1 MTNDM
6 RFPVSSQ
13 IVFMLAWSLT
23 PGQGEGEDDK
33 QCLSLFY
40 SSLSSDEAFC
50 NQHALSCQGQREH
63 FTRVV
68 LQVTLNVQM
77 WPWLR
82 SHAGVCICPDGL
94 ALDPTQNACFSV
106 SRHACHCFVLCFNL
120 FFLTV
125 WKRPFRV
132 PFFKLKR
139 GTYHFLPRLP
149 MFCTM
154 FQLLCLTK
162 NARFLECKKGF
173 VTMFVVGVL

>member
-1 MTNDM
+1 MTQQ
-6 RFPVSSQ
+6 RGKKAPESISSTSLPSATGAAPWVIHLCHLKVSEAEE
-13 IVFMLAWSLT
+13 MLEMCA
-23 PGQGEGEDDK
+23 
-33 QCLSLFY
+33 
-40 SSLSSDEAFC
+40 
-50 NQHALSCQGQREH
+50 
-63 FTRVV
+63 
-68 LQVTLNVQM
+68 
-77 WPWLR
+77 
-82 SHAGVCICPDGL
+82 CIYIYIHIYCIHTHICMYIYIYPDGF

-106 SRHACHCFVLCFNL
+106 NRHACHCFVLCFNL

-125 WKRPFRV
+125 WKRPFRA

>member
-1 MTNDM
+1 M
-6 RFPVSSQ
+6 RKS
-13 IVFMLAWSLT
+13 IVFQIFLEISGPTFLNHSFGWHIRCKKGGL
-23 PGQGEGEDDK
+23 K
-33 QCLSLFY
+33 RVL
-40 SSLSSDEAFC
+40 
-50 NQHALSCQGQREH
+50 NH
-63 FTRVV
+63 FFT
-68 LQVTLNVQM
+68 TL
-77 WPWLR
+77 
-82 SHAGVCICPDGL
+82 IYIYIYPDGF

-106 SRHACHCFVLCFNL
+106 NRHACHCFVLCFNL

-125 WKRPFRV
+125 WKRPFRA